1 MLELVCGINGIVSF
15 GEIGGDCRAAVARMN
30 AALAHRGPDDEGIFS
45 DDHAVLGQRRLSII
59 DLSSAGHQPMQ
70 SPDNRFVLV
79 FNGEIYNF
87 RELRKQMDYPFQSN
101 SDSEVLLAAW
111 LTWGPDCVDRLVGM
125 FAFAVWDKLGG
136 ELYLVRDR
144 LGIKPLYYHVDDECV
159 VFSSEVR
166 AVLASHLVPGK
177 VNPDSL
183 VDYLRYQCVHQPHT
197 IVDGVHLLPPAT
209 WLRFRGRDKSERR
222 YWSPVPAGEARAVA
236 DIETA
241 RKDIYNALLKAVE
254 RRLVADVPFGAFL
267 SGGIDSSVIVAL
279 MSQIT
284 DRVSTFSISFAEEA
298 FSEARYARRVARK
311 FNTDHHE
318 IQLSP
323 DDFLDLLP
331 EALDHMDHP
340 SGDGPNTYVVSRATK
355 NAGIT
360 MALSGL
366 GGDELFAGYPIFRQ
380 SARLQRIAVINAVP
394 RVLRK
399 AAGQVLHALKPS
411 VATAK
416 MAGILA
422 KERVSMLAA
431 YPFYRQVLL
440 DNQVRDLVSVNRL
453 PPNRVEEMLD
463 ELGSQPAFRGLPLLG
478 QVSVAE
484 MATYMQNV
492 LLRDTDQMSMA
503 HALEVRVPFLDHEL
517 VELVMG
523 LPDKFKSVSSAIPK
537 QLLVDSLGD
546 LLPPEIVNR
555 PKMGFSLPY
564 AQWMKSELREFCG
577 ERIQRLAGRELFNG
591 AAVAGCWKDF
601 LDGKQ
606 TMTWSRVWTLVVLEH
621 WLERNGVA

>member
-1 MLELVCGINGIVSF
+1 MCGINGIVSF
-15 GEIGGDCRAAVARMN
+15 EPNGGDSRTAVGKMN
-30 AALAHRGPDDEGIFS
+30 AALAHRGPDDEGLVS
-45 DDHAVLGQRRLSII
+45 DERAVLGQRRLSII

-87 RELRKQMDYPFQSN
+87 QALRAELDYPFQSN

-111 LTWGPDCVDRLVGM
+111 LAWGADCVNRLIGM
-125 FAFAVWDKLGG
+125 FAFAIWDRQES

-144 LGIKPLYYHVDDECV
+144 LGIKPLYYHVDDQRV

-166 AVLASHLVPGK
+166 AVLASGHVRRKLDAG
-177 VNPDSL
+177 SL

-197 IVDGVHLLPPAT
+197 IVEDVHLLPPAT
-209 WLRFRGRDKSERR
+209 LLRFRGRDVSKQR
-222 YWSPVPAGEARAVA
+222 YWSPVPSN
-236 DIETA
+236 IEDNECDVGTA
-241 RKDIYNALLKAVE
+241 QKKIHDALLTAVE

-267 SGGIDSSVIVAL
+267 SGGIDSSAIVAL

-284 DRVSTFSISFAEEA
+284 DKVSTFSVSFAEEA
-298 FSEARYARRVARK
+298 FSEARYARKIAEK
-311 FNTDHHE
+311 FKTDHHE
-318 IQLSP
+318 IQLTP
-323 DDFLDLLP
+323 DNFLELLP

-355 NAGIT
+355 HAGIT

-380 SARLQRIAVINAVP
+380 SARLQRVSALNGIPLI
-394 RVLRK
+394 LRK
-399 AAGQVLHALKPS
+399 SIGKALHALKPN

-416 MAGILA
+416 IAGILA
-422 KERVSMLAA
+422 KEQVSALSS
-431 YPFYRQVLL
+431 YPFFRQVLL
-440 DNQVRDLVSVNRL
+440 DSQVGALINCDQL
-453 PPNRVEEMLD
+453 PENRVEQILEEIAND
-463 ELGSQPAFRGLPLLG
+463 PGFRDLPLLAK
-478 QVSVAE
+478 VSAAE
-484 MATYMQNV
+484 MATYMQHV

-523 LPDKFKSVSSAIPK
+523 LPDKLKSVASSFPK

-546 LLPPEIVNR
+546 LLPSEIVNR
-555 PKMGFSLPY
+555 PKMGFCLPY
-564 AQWMKSELREFCG
+564 AQWMTGELREFCG
-577 ERIQRLAGRELFNG
+577 ERMQRLAGRNLFC
-591 AAVAGCWKDF
+591 AATVSGYWNDF
-601 LDGKQ
+601 LAGKK
-606 TMTWSRVWTLVVLEH
+606 TVTWARVWTLVVLEH